1 MGKVA
6 GLEAA
11 KYAKEATASP
21 DAKYTLFDELQKQ
34 QEEIDFWYSSKGKHD
49 PFKIMQEMRKTM
61 QFNVFVYREEKT
73 LKEALNKIRELKQQ
87 FKEGVYLKSNV
98 RQYNRELEWVFAL
111 KGMLD
116 EAEAICMGA
125 LAREECRGGHWR
137 LDHLKRDDK
146 KFLKHTLKNLKYIL
160 RNMPER

>member
-1 MGKVA
+1 
-6 GLEAA
+6 
-11 KYAKEATASP
+11 
-21 DAKYTLFDELQKQ
+21 
-34 QEEIDFWYSSKGKHD
+34 
-49 PFKIMQEMRKTM
+49 M

-73 LKEALNKIRELKQQ
+73 LKEALDKIRELKQQ

-146 KFLKHTLKNLKYIL
+146 KFLKHTLVNFVDGEAKLRYKDVVITKWQPEERKY
-160 RNMPER
+160 